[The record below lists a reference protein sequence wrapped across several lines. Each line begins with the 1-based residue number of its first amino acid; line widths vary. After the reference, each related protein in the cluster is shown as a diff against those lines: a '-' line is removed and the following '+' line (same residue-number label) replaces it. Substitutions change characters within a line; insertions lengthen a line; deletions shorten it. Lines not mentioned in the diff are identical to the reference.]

1 MAWVSASSKFT
12 MPTDTLLDVDA
23 LTLRRGPK
31 TLLNQLDW
39 IVHAGEHWV
48 IMGPNGCGKTSLLR
62 GLTGFLTPT
71 SGNIKLLG
79 QTYGECDWR
88 EVRRAIAMVSSSLQP
103 HIPGGEP
110 AIETVISGIYDQLD
124 FWGEAT
130 PADQRLARRLLTQLN
145 AKEIIN
151 REWAYLSQGERQ
163 RVLIAR
169 AIAASPQ
176 ALILDEPCAGL
187 DPVARADFLV
197 AMEALTQDPN
207 GPTIILVTHHV
218 EEITPGFTNLLLLSR
233 GKRLA
238 AGSLQD
244 ELTSAR
250 LSQAF
255 ERSVRLRRT
264 GTGWKLK
271 LADGN

>member
-1 MAWVSASSKFT
+1 
-12 MPTDTLLDVDA
+12 MPTNPLLDVHA

-31 TLLNQLDW
+31 TLLNKLDW
-39 IVHAGEHWV
+39 TVNPGEHWV
-48 IMGPNGCGKTSLLR
+48 LMGPNGCGKTSLLR
-62 GLTGFLTPT
+62 SLTGFLTPT
-71 SGNIKLLG
+71 SGDIQLLG

-124 FWGEAT
+124 FWGKAT
-130 PADQRLARRLLTQLN
+130 AADQRLARKLLTRLN
-145 AKEIIN
+145 AKEIIS

-169 AIAASPQ
+169 ALAASPQ
-176 ALILDEPCAGL
+176 VLILDEPCAGL

-197 AMEALTQDPN
+197 AMEQLAQDRD
-207 GPTIILVTHHV
+207 GPAIILVTHHV
-218 EEITPGFTNLLLLSR
+218 EEITPAFTNLLLLSR

-238 AGSLQD
+238 AGSLKD
-244 ELTSAR
+244 ELTSTR
-250 LSQAF
+250 LSEAF
-255 ERSVRLRRT
+255 ERPVRLRRAPS
-264 GTGWKLK
+264 GWQLK
-271 LADGN
+271 LTESV